1 MRSSSDWNI
10 MVCMSNFGWSQTYR
24 SVKIGSNP
32 ENHVGFFLNCV
43 NQECQK
49 IMKTKMITSE

>member
-1 MRSSSDWNI
+1 

-32 ENHVGFFLNCV
+32 ENHTGFKKDPV
-43 NQECQK
+43 NEEGQK
-49 IMKTKMITSE
+49 IMKTKMITSD